1 MEHHLNHVS
10 LGAISTDM
18 LNTVVHT
25 NSDHMTMNL
34 LMQSDICSL
43 GIDFLYEDYKQY
55 PIRNLKIR
63 NSEPFLVI
71 GYIYQNEE
79 KLSAEAACF

>member
-1 MEHHLNHVS
+1 MITVSYTHL
-10 LGAISTDM
+10 
-18 LNTVVHT
+18 
-25 NSDHMTMNL
+25 
-34 LMQSDICSL
+34 
-43 GIDFLYEDYKQY
+43 DFLYEDYKQY

-79 KLSAEAACF
+79 KLSAEAAWFLEHFKKML